1 MPVADMPTARRGLA
15 CGTLRG
21 KEGGAVEKVV
31 TIGGRRGSHL
41 SNVEVYDVASNTW
54 TDGVSLPGTN
64 CIK

>member
-1 MPVADMPTARRGLA
+1 MPTARRGLA